1 MKLILDVSKTFN
13 PKTNDII
20 VYDSIK
26 GWRTV
31 NKNVYEAKADKKIA
45 ELYKSLAEKEKELK
59 LLNKELDEK
68 IEKVKLSIV
77 NLTKIIME
85 E

>member
-26 GWRTV
+26 GWRMV
-31 NKNVYEAKADKKIA
+31 NKNVYEARTDKKIA

-59 LLNKELDEK
+59 LLNKELDKK